1 MLAKRSLNLASS
13 AVLAE
18 TLLRREDIADM
29 QRASDVLRNAQR
41 EAEQILDDAHQQAQR
56 EKQKALAQFWEAA
69 NQTLD
74 NLEQQRQT
82 LQREAMNAVEELLNG
97 TLARLL
103 DETTLA
109 ERTRALVRNLAD
121 SQRFEA
127 VAILSAHPD
136 MLDELSKWLAESRF
150 AEHWQLKGDPL
161 MAPQTLRLSDDNG
174 AFDIDWQAL
183 RRGLLGPDATT
194 L

>member
-29 QRASDVLRNAQR
+29 QRASEVLRNAQR
-41 EAEQILDDAHQQAQR
+41 EAEQILADAHEQAQR
-56 EKQKALAQFWEAA
+56 EKEQALAQFWHAA

-127 VAILSAHPD
+127 VAILSAHPE
-136 MLDELSKWLAESRF
+136 MFDELSQWLTESRF

-174 AFDIDWQAL
+174 AFDIDWAAL
-183 RRGLLGPDATT
+183 RRGLLGSDA
-194 L
+194 

>member
-29 QRASDVLRNAQR
+29 QRASEVLRNAER
-41 EAEQILDDAHQQAQR
+41 EAEQILDDAHEQAQR
-56 EKQKALAQFWEAA
+56 EKQQALAQFWEAA
-69 NQTLD
+69 NQALD

-136 MLDELSKWLAESRF
+136 MLDELSKWLTESRF